1 MHQSN
6 GAARQEII
14 DKLSMTNA
22 SISPKYFYDILG
34 CRLFELITR
43 LPEYYLTR
51 TEQAVMDRHMD
62 AITLAIGNDAILVD
76 LGAGNCEKARTL
88 FPSLKPRQYV
98 AVDFST
104 EFPRGVL
111 SRMQVAFPDIDMLA
125 VGADLSLGLTLP
137 DSVHAEPRVF
147 FYPGSSIGNFDAE
160 DAVTLLSHIRSLCTH
175 TGGLL
180 IGVDL
185 IKDQAI
191 LETAYNDGLGYT
203 STFNLNVLT
212 HLNRLIGSDFR
223 LQDWKHC
230 AIYNQ
235 ARSRIEMY
243 LEAVGDSV
251 VSWPGGGRS
260 FSEGERIHT
269 ENSYKYQLDDFS
281 TLLTQVGFSEISVW
295 TDERKW
301 FAVYYAG
308 I

>member
-1 MHQSN
+1 M
-6 GAARQEII
+6 
-14 DKLSMTNA
+14 
-22 SISPKYFYDILG
+22 
-34 CRLFELITR
+34 
-43 LPEYYLTR
+43 
-51 TEQAVMDRHMD
+51 
-62 AITLAIGNDAILVD
+62 
-76 LGAGNCEKARTL
+76 
-88 FPSLKPRQYV
+88 
-98 AVDFST
+98 
-104 EFPRGVL
+104 
-111 SRMQVAFPDIDMLA
+111 
-125 VGADLSLGLTLP
+125 
-137 DSVHAEPRVF
+137 
-147 FYPGSSIGNFDAE
+147 
-160 DAVTLLSHIRSLCTH
+160 
-175 TGGLL
+175 
-180 IGVDL
+180 
-185 IKDQAI
+185 
-191 LETAYNDGLGYT
+191 
-203 STFNLNVLT
+203 LT